1 MQTLKNSQLFKWT
14 LFIVFSTS
22 AIRFFFRSGIITFPY
37 NIYVAIGLTL
47 MSINIFLDILIQNQK
62 EQMDELKKKFPIEE
76 EEKILLNIKKMID
89 DRLEQI
95 EIEKQNNKN
104 E

>member
-1 MQTLKNSQLFKWT
+1 MQTLKNSHLFKWV
-14 LFIVFSTS
+14 LFFVFSIS
-22 AIRFFFRSGIITFPY
+22 AIRFYFSSEIISYPY

-47 MSINIFLDILIQNQK
+47 MSINIFLDIIIQNQK
-62 EQMDELKKKFPIEE
+62 EQMEELKKKFPIEE

-89 DRLEQI
+89 ERLEQI